1 MLNDSVCM
9 QCVCVI
15 DSTWLLCYVTNGLPS
30 TSSMSAECSVFSR
43 STGRQLPPLECPCAS
58 TILRTSKTPWSEL
71 VVWSLYAWKL
81 IVSQLVRQG
90 DHSSWKVMEF
100 SKTIFQ
106 AWKVMENSQ
115 GHGKS
120 WKMMMMFWNFLLCR

>member
-1 MLNDSVCM
+1 MNLAKDGMHLNAENCACI
-9 QCVCVI
+9 QIGLC
-15 DSTWLLCYVTNGLPS
+15 WLCKVPRVKGHCRAAD
-30 TSSMSAECSVFSR
+30 AEC
-43 STGRQLPPLECPCAS
+43 GN
-58 TILRTSKTPWSEL
+58 
-71 VVWSLYAWKL
+71 
-81 IVSQLVRQG
+81 QG

-120 WKMMMMFWNFLLCR
+120 WKRMMMSWNFL